1 MNTELKRVES
11 LAATAAQTVYDK
23 TQDKRIIVL
32 YPRHRQHTALIALLY
47 QHYAERM
54 YYYALTD
61 EDNSLTNFLR
71 NLSHDAMFP
80 IEFGQ
85 HTRAALQNSDN
96 MADWGEALAA
106 DLMTLRSEHFL
117 LLMDNLDLLPKNE
130 DTGDFFSALARHLPD
145 TIQVIVNGRELRRQ
159 PWNDLI
165 NEGLA
170 VALGDDDALSEGI
183 FQEPALRGQL
193 EVYALAGGSR
203 VLIDGRPITAWEG
216 SLPRNL
222 FYFFVDKPM
231 VTRTEVFDAFWPNLG
246 IKEATNVFHVTK
258 RKISE
263 KLGYDLTI
271 YENGFYIP
279 NPRINRLYDVEIF
292 EEHVEKAMNATNEEE
307 AEENWVKAIQIYRG
321 QFLKEVQKMEW
332 AKQRRMQLRDAYA
345 QSLISLARIYH
356 QRDELERALG
366 YYIRAIGEKPDRE
379 DVHRDIMAIYY
390 QQGRRDAVADQY
402 HMLERILKENLNI
415 RPSQETR
422 ETYQKYMQN

>member
-1 MNTELKRVES
+1 MTTELKRVES
-11 LAATAAQTVYDK
+11 LAATAAQTVYEK
-23 TQDKRIIVL
+23 TQDKRLIVL

-47 QHYAERM
+47 QYYADRM
-54 YYYALTD
+54 YYYALTE
-61 EDNSLTNFLR
+61 EDNSLPNFIR

-85 HTRAALQNSDN
+85 HTRAALQNSDSQSEW
-96 MADWGEALAA
+96 AEALAG
-106 DLMTLRSEHFL
+106 DLSSLRDEHFML
-117 LLMDNLDLLPKNE
+117 LLDNLDLLPRNE
-130 DTGDFFSALARHLPD
+130 EYGEFFGTLARQLPEK
-145 TIQVIVNGRELRRQ
+145 IQIIVNGRELRRQ
-159 PWNDLI
+159 PWSDLI

-170 VALGDDDALSEGI
+170 VALGDDDALSDGI

-216 SLPRNL
+216 SLPRDL

-231 VTRTEVFDAFWPNLG
+231 VTRTEVFEAFWPELG

-271 YENGFYIP
+271 YENGFYTP
-279 NPRINRLYDVEIF
+279 NPRINRLYDVAIF
-292 EEHVEKAMNATNEEE
+292 ENHIEQAMNATTEEE
-307 AEENWVKAIQIYRG
+307 AEENWAKAIQIYRG
-321 QFLKEVQKMEW
+321 QFLKEVKKPW
-332 AKQRRMQLRDAYA
+332 AKQRRAQLRDAYA
-345 QSLISLARIYH
+345 QALISLARIYH
-356 QRDELERALG
+356 SREDLERALG
-366 YYIRAIGEKPDRE
+366 YYVRAIGEKPDRE

-390 QQGRRDAVADQY
+390 KQGRRDAVADQY

-422 ETYQKYMQN
+422 ETYQRYMQN